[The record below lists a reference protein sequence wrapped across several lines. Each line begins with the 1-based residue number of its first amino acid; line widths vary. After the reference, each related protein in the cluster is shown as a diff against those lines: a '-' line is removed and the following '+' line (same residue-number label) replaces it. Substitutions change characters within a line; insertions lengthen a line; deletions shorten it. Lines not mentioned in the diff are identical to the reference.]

1 VLPRLAQAVE
11 SLFGGGLHPAALFLR
26 AAAEGAL
33 VVAVAWLVL
42 RAARSLSAYRHG
54 WETAV
59 VVRCPRCRRL
69 VADPDVRACPAGHP
83 IRFPPGAAERE
94 NLRRRFHRVRRA
106 VASSGFLVPLALA
119 LVAVAGFA
127 AIGVTRLEN
136 PLASLTASIAYL
148 FFAAALA
155 LAGLAVAARGRGWG
169 ERLLEASTALLCL
182 GPALVLG
189 LLSRGFEPPRPRQ
202 IGNVWSTPTALY
214 VSTGGRARRI
224 GEAAAEVE
232 AQLVD
237 ARAPAFG
244 IVWEGLS
251 GFRAGERTVPW
262 RGRGGML
269 ARVLERW
276 SAPLER
282 RGVFLQRATRSVP
295 LPVNVRIWIISTPEG
310 IRFSAEGDLDLLP
323 PSPPSPD
330 PPRRTG

>member
-1 VLPRLAQAVE
+1 VLSRLAQAVE
-11 SLFGGGLHPAALFLR
+11 SLFGGGLRPAALLLR
-26 AAAEGAL
+26 VAAEAAL
-33 VVAVAWLVL
+33 VVAVAWPLL
-42 RAARSLSAYRHG
+42 RAARSFSAYRHG
-54 WETAV
+54 WETAI

-69 VADPDVRACPAGHP
+69 VADPDVRACPAGHA

-94 NLRRRFHRVRRA
+94 KVRRRFHRVQRA
-106 VASSGFLVPLALA
+106 AASSGFLVPLALA
-119 LVAVAGFA
+119 LVAIAGFGT
-127 AIGVTRLEN
+127 IGVTRLEN

-155 LAGLAVAARGRGWG
+155 LAGLALAPRGRGWS
-169 ERLLEASTALLCL
+169 ERILEVSTALLCL
-182 GPALVLG
+182 APALVLG

-214 VSTGGRARRI
+214 VSTGGRARRV
-224 GEAAAEVE
+224 GEAASEVE

-251 GFRAGERTVPW
+251 GFRAGTRTVPW
-262 RGRGGML
+262 RGRGGTL
-269 ARVLERW
+269 ARLLERW

-295 LPVNVRIWIISTPEG
+295 LPPNVRIWIISTPEG
-310 IRFSAEGDLDLLP
+310 IRFSSKGDLDLLAPGP
-323 PSPPSPD
+323 PSRD
-330 PPRRTG
+330 PLRRTG

>member
-1 VLPRLAQAVE
+1 MLARLAQAVE
-11 SLFGGGLHPAALFLR
+11 SLFGGGLRPAALILR
-26 AAAEGAL
+26 AAAEAAL
-33 VVAVAWLVL
+33 VVAVAWPLL
-42 RAARSLSAYRHG
+42 RAVRSLSAYRHG

-69 VADPDVRACPAGHP
+69 VADPDVRTCPAGHP
-83 IRFPPGAAERE
+83 IRFPPGAAQRE
-94 NLRRRFHRVRRA
+94 NLRRRFHGVRRA
-106 VASSGFLVPLALA
+106 AATSGFLVPLGLA
-119 LVAVAGFA
+119 LVAVAGFQM
-127 AIGVTRLEN
+127 IGPTRLEN

-148 FFAAALA
+148 FFAAAIA
-155 LAGLAVAARGRGWG
+155 LAGLALAPRSRGWS

-182 GPALVLG
+182 TPALVLG

-214 VSTGGRARRI
+214 VSTGGRARRV
-224 GEAAAEVE
+224 GDAAAEVE

-251 GFRAGERTVPW
+251 GFRAGARTVPW

-269 ARVLERW
+269 ARGLERW

-282 RGVFLQRATRSVP
+282 RGVFLQRATRSVR
-295 LPVNVRIWIISTPEG
+295 LPANVKIWIISTPEG
-310 IRFSAEGDLDLLP
+310 IRFSEKGDLDLPPPAP
-323 PSPPSPD
+323 PSLD
-330 PPRRTG
+330 PLRRNG